1 MEKTKIEV
9 KSTGLLKVELNS
21 SGDYIVIS
29 SDNSV
34 FFDNFTAGFKRIA
47 DLADEIP
54 AKLDEIEK
62 KYDGKDDFSSS
73 MDKTLEMSKVNVQ
86 FSKDAVTI
94 IDGIFGEGTV
104 KKYFRNI
111 MEEIPDF
118 LPDMD
123 CVLDFFEKI
132 TPEVE
137 KLFGKKIEDQREKSK
152 ARMAKYQPQYHRK
165 PGSE

>member
-1 MEKTKIEV
+1 MEKAKIEV

-34 FFDNFTAGFKRIA
+34 FFDNFIAGFKRIA
-47 DLADEIP
+47 DLADKIP
-54 AKLDEIEK
+54 TKLDEIEK
-62 KYDGKDDFSSS
+62 KYEGKDDFSSS

-86 FSKDAVTI
+86 FSKDAVAI

-118 LPDMD
+118 LPDVD

-137 KLFGKKIEDQREKSK
+137 KLFGI
-152 ARMAKYQPQYHRK
+152 
-165 PGSE
+165 